1 MGIDRMTI
9 DVGPEA
15 TVSPPLPT
23 QGMPELDKV
32 DARF

>member
-9 DVGPEA
+9 EVGE
-15 TVSPPLPT
+15 TIKIDPPLPID
-23 QGMPELDKV
+23 GIPELDKV